1 VEEVAARHLPAG
13 AGEAASPAEPAAS
26 KNGLDAG
33 LPSVLGCAA
42 GDDAD
47 EIALTMLRQLMSPTE
62 CTFERISAHALSGE
76 IVALANEKKPELL
89 LIAALAPGGLDQTR
103 HVCKRLRAR
112 FPGMTILVGRWGDN
126 GQFEDDRAPLL
137 AAGADAVGANLR
149 ESRNQLLERL
159 SLD

>member
-1 VEEVAARHLPAG
+1 
-13 AGEAASPAEPAAS
+13 
-26 KNGLDAG
+26 
-33 LPSVLGCAA
+33 
-42 GDDAD
+42 
-47 EIALTMLRQLMSPTE
+47 
-62 CTFERISAHALSGE
+62 
-76 IVALANEKKPELL
+76 
-89 LIAALAPGGLDQTR
+89 LDQTR
-103 HVCKRLRAR
+103 HLCKRLRTR